1 MLRDDRLG
9 FSRWLQISVSL
20 QLKAFPRIGGAAAS
34 ALAGSTVVE
43 FTGDVWQPVDHHGNA
58 GMIKKKT
65 NRTGKEKG
73 LLASERRSW
82 CESRPSGV
90 GKPGKRTGAQLKHL
104 HQKVR
109 SYQDVSLPG

>member
-43 FTGDVWQPVDHHGNA
+43 FTGQNV
-58 GMIKKKT
+58 K
-65 NRTGKEKG
+65 NRRCVAT
-73 LLASERRSW
+73 RRSPRERW
-82 CESRPSGV
+82 R
-90 GKPGKRTGAQLKHL
+90 
-104 HQKVR
+104 
-109 SYQDVSLPG
+109 D